1 MELKMADSAEHGLTA
16 STEVPGT
23 AEGSGSFP
31 PFESANFAPLLIWL
45 VLTFGALYLLMSKVA
60 LPRVEGILKSRK
72 GRIDGDLHIAFT
84 RRAEADRA
92 HKDYEK
98 TLADAKARAQALAQE
113 THVRLAAETEAKRHA
128 LESELAGQLAAA
140 EGQIEAMKTKAMGN
154 VDQIARET
162 AAAIVE
168 HITGKPA
175 DPAAI
180 AAAFTAKA

>member
-72 GRIDGDLHIAFT
+72 GRIDGDLNIAST
-84 RRAEADRA
+84 RRVEADRA

-98 TLADAKARAQALAQE
+98 ALADAKARAQALAQE
-113 THVRLAAETEAKRHA
+113 TH
-128 LESELAGQLAAA
+128 
-140 EGQIEAMKTKAMGN
+140 
-154 VDQIARET
+154 
-162 AAAIVE
+162 
-168 HITGKPA
+168 
-175 DPAAI
+175 
-180 AAAFTAKA
+180 